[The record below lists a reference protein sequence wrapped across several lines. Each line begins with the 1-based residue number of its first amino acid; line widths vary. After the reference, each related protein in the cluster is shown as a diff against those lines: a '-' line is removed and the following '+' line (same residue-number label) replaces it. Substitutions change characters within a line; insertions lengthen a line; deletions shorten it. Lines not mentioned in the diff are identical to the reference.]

1 MSFTDLTDKMEPEK
15 LALIINSYLS
25 EMSTIAI
32 KHGGTSDKFIGDALM
47 VFFGDPETLGE
58 TDDALK
64 CIDMAI
70 DMQERVKELQS
81 HWRGLGAVE
90 GISVRM
96 GISNGFCTVG
106 NFGSDLRLDYT
117 ILGSPVNLA
126 ARLQS
131 MAEIDDMLVDEN
143 TKNLISNEVETEF
156 FKEFTPKGFV
166 RPIGVYKVKKLKS
179 HKQDKIRLSH
189 KGKRVEINVTD
200 STDIR
205 AARLQSMAEIDDMLV
220 DENTKNLISN
230 EVETEFFKEFTPK
243 GFVRPIGVYKV
254 KKLKSHKQDKIRLSH
269 KGKRVE
275 INVTDSSDI
284 RAAIEELKSIQEAYE
299 KQLDKQ
305 D

>member
-1 MSFTDLTDKMEPEK
+1 
-15 LALIINSYLS
+15 
-25 EMSTIAI
+25 
-32 KHGGTSDKFIGDALM
+32 
-47 VFFGDPETLGE
+47 
-58 TDDALK
+58 
-64 CIDMAI
+64 
-70 DMQERVKELQS
+70 
-81 HWRGLGAVE
+81 
-90 GISVRM
+90 M

-143 TKNLISNEVETEF
+143 TKNLI
-156 FKEFTPKGFV
+156 
-166 RPIGVYKVKKLKS
+166 L
-179 HKQDKIRLSH
+179 
-189 KGKRVEINVTD
+189 
-200 STDIR
+200 
-205 AARLQSMAEIDDMLV
+205 
-220 DENTKNLISN
+220 N

>member
-1 MSFTDLTDKMEPEK
+1 
-15 LALIINSYLS
+15 
-25 EMSTIAI
+25 
-32 KHGGTSDKFIGDALM
+32 
-47 VFFGDPETLGE
+47 
-58 TDDALK
+58 
-64 CIDMAI
+64 MAI
-70 DMQERVKELQS
+70 DMQERVKELQT

-166 RPIGVYKVKKLKS
+166 RPIGVYKVKKL
-179 HKQDKIRLSH
+179 R
-189 KGKRVEINVTD
+189 
-200 STDIR
+200 
-205 AARLQSMAEIDDMLV
+205 
-220 DENTKNLISN
+220 
-230 EVETEFFKEFTPK
+230 
-243 GFVRPIGVYKV
+243 
-254 KKLKSHKQDKIRLSH
+254 SHKQDKIRLSH

>member
-32 KHGGTSDKFIGDALM
+32 KHGCTIDKFIGDALM
-47 VFFGDPETLGE
+47 VFFGDPETRGE

-64 CIDMAI
+64 CIEMAI
-70 DMQERVKELQS
+70 DMQERVKELQT

-156 FKEFTPKGFV
+156 LKE
-166 RPIGVYKVKKLKS
+166 I
-179 HKQDKIRLSH
+179 
-189 KGKRVEINVTD
+189 
-200 STDIR
+200 
-205 AARLQSMAEIDDMLV
+205 
-220 DENTKNLISN
+220 
-230 EVETEFFKEFTPK
+230 TPK